1 MKEHSKEIRFRQMSG
16 KHINNKKNGKMKI
29 RYQFKNIDCVVI
41 KIGTRV
47 LTGLDNLVLRKRI
60 DRLAE
65 QIIELNNQGISTVL
79 VSSGAVGAGIGRIG
93 IKSYPRLI
101 PERQAVAAVGQVQL
115 MKMWEH
121 AFDDF
126 DKLVAQVLVTADD
139 FQNRRRFVN
148 LQNTFESLLRMGVV
162 PVVNENDS
170 VAVKEL
176 QYGDNDILSA
186 QVAGIVNAQILI
198 ILSDID
204 GVYTDNPQKNPDAKR
219 VSLVESISPELLR
232 TTRGKGSEVS
242 IGGMRSKLKA
252 ARLATQAGHYCVIAS
267 GTDCSLIDLI
277 EGKDV
282 GTLFLPQTFGLKRR
296 KAWIAYTSRS
306 CGRLLV
312 DEGARDALT
321 RKQSSL
327 LSSGI
332 RDIVGRFNS
341 GDVVEIACSEQE
353 KAFAKGVSSYSA
365 EDLARIKGLH
375 SSQIEE
381 VLGHV
386 GPEEVVHKDNLVLLK
401 PSQ

>member
-1 MKEHSKEIRFRQMSG
+1 
-16 KHINNKKNGKMKI
+16 MKI
-29 RYQFKNIDCVVI
+29 RYRFENIDCVVI
-41 KIGTRV
+41 KVGTRV
-47 LTGLDNLVLRKRI
+47 LTGLDNLILRKRI
-60 DRLAE
+60 DHLAG
-65 QIIELNNQGISTVL
+65 QITELNKRGISSVL
-79 VSSGAVGAGIGRIG
+79 VSSGAVGAGIGKIG
-93 IKSYPRLI
+93 IKGYPRLI

-115 MKMWEH
+115 MKIWEH
-121 AFDDF
+121 AFADF
-126 DKLVAQVLVTADD
+126 DKLVAQVLVTAGD

-186 QVAGIVNAQILI
+186 QVAGIANAQVLI

-204 GVYTDNPQKNPDAKR
+204 GVYTDNPQKNPDAER
-219 VSLVESISPELLR
+219 ISLVESITPELLR
-232 TTRGKGSEVS
+232 ATRGKGSEVS
-242 IGGMRSKLKA
+242 IGGMRSKLGA
-252 ARLATQAGHYCVIAS
+252 ASLATQAGHHCVIAS
-267 GTDCSLIDLI
+267 GTDCSLVDLI
-277 EGKDV
+277 EGKDL
-282 GTLFLPQTFGLKRR
+282 GTLFLPQASGLKRR

-306 CGRLLV
+306 RGRLLV
-312 DEGARDALT
+312 DEGAREALT

-341 GDVVEIACSEQE
+341 GDVVEIACSEKE
-353 KAFAKGVSSYSA
+353 EAFAKGVSSYNA

-386 GPEEVVHKDNLVLLK
+386 GPDEVIHKDNLVLMK
-401 PSQ
+401 PEQ

>member
-1 MKEHSKEIRFRQMSG
+1 
-16 KHINNKKNGKMKI
+16 MKI
-29 RYQFKNIDCVVI
+29 RHQFENIQRVVI

-47 LTGLDNLVLRKRI
+47 LTGPDNLILRKRI
-60 DRLAE
+60 DRLAA
-65 QIIELNNQGISTVL
+65 QIIEINKRGISTVL

-101 PERQAVAAVGQVQL
+101 PERQAAAAVGQVQL

-126 DKLVAQVLVTADD
+126 GKLVAQVLVTAGD
-139 FQNRRRFVN
+139 FQYRRRFVN
-148 LQNTFESLLRMGVV
+148 LQNTFDSLLRLGVI

-186 QVAGIVNAQILI
+186 QVTGIVNARILI

-219 VSLVESISPELLR
+219 VSLVESISPELMR
-232 TTRGKGSEVS
+232 ATRGKGSEVS
-242 IGGMRSKLKA
+242 IGGMRSKIKA
-252 ARLATQAGHYCVIAS
+252 ASLVTQAGHYCAIAS
-267 GTDCSLIDLI
+267 GKDCDLIELI

-282 GTLFLPQTFGLKRR
+282 GTLFLPQTHGLKRR
-296 KAWIAYTSRS
+296 KVWIAYTSRS
-306 CGRLLV
+306 RGRLLV
-312 DEGARDALT
+312 DQGARHALT

-327 LSSGI
+327 LSSGVK
-332 RDIVGRFNS
+332 DTLGQFES

-353 KAFAKGVSSYSA
+353 EAFAKGVSSYSA

-375 SSQIEE
+375 SSRIEE

-386 GPEEVVHKDNLVLLK
+386 GPDEVIHKDNLVLLES
-401 PSQ
+401 SQ